1 MLTLNRA
8 PLVAAVVVLSLVAA
22 PAALPSGPPA
32 GPWCASVIR
41 INTQFGTMK
50 NNRYLPIGQLSKK
63 AIVAVMEYA
72 LKNRAKLLA
81 ITPNEIRTAQI
92 HELAFYTKLKANHYA
107 PSTPLGPFTLAD
119 NQKLIA
125 FQKVKCGIRFA
136 TS

>member
-8 PLVAAVVVLSLVAA
+8 RLVAAVVVASLVAA
-22 PAALPSGPPA
+22 PAALSSGPPA

-50 NNRYLPIGQLSKK
+50 NKRYLPTGQLSKK

-81 ITPNEIRTAQI
+81 ITPNEIRTAQV
-92 HELAFYTKLKANHYA
+92 HELGFYAKLKANHYA

-119 NQKLIA
+119 NEKLIA
-125 FQKVKCGIRFA
+125 FQKAKCGIRFA

>member
-1 MLTLNRA
+1 MLTSTLARV
-8 PLVAAVVVLSLVAA
+8 LAAVVLASLLAASTAVA
-22 PAALPSGPPA
+22 SGPPA

-50 NNRYLPIGQLSKK
+50 NKRYLPIGRLSKK

-81 ITPNEIRTAQI
+81 ITPNEIRTAQS
-92 HELAFYTKLKANHYA
+92 HELAFYAKLKANHYA
-107 PSTPLGPFTLAD
+107 PTTPLGPFTLAD
-119 NQKLIA
+119 NDKLIA
-125 FQKVKCGIRFA
+125 FQKAKCGIKFA

>member
-1 MLTLNRA
+1 MLTLSRA
-8 PLVAAVVVLSLVAA
+8 RLVAAVVVASLVAA
-22 PAALPSGPPA
+22 PPALSSGPPA

-50 NNRYLPIGQLSKK
+50 NKRYLPIGQLSKK

-81 ITPNEIRTAQI
+81 ITPNEIRTAQF

-107 PSTPLGPFTLAD
+107 STTPLGPFTLAD
-119 NQKLIA
+119 NEKLIA
-125 FQKVKCGIRFA
+125 FQKVKCGIKFA